1 MITIKNTSFTSDVH
15 LSSMLRVLT
24 KEKMLKISKTLD
36 LWVSPNVKKDEMA
49 RRLASDIL
57 ANPINVLCQLCKTE
71 LHLLDEIEQGGPN
84 HYVQV
89 KARKTCYKLQKF
101 GLVLT
106 YEDTANNQWHLLMP
120 DEVRESLKT
129 SYPAYLRL
137 ADEGKKGPT
146 PRGFR
151 FYHMLKSLGEV

>member
-1 MITIKNTSFTSDVH
+1 MITIKNTGFTSDVH
-15 LSSMLRVLT
+15 LSSILRVMT
-24 KEKMLKISKTLD
+24 KEQMQKISKTLD
-36 LWVSPNVKKDEMA
+36 LYVSPNIKKDEMA
-49 RRLASDIL
+49 QRLASEIL
-57 ANPINVLCQLCKTE
+57 ANPINVLCQLSKTE

-89 KARKTCYKLQKF
+89 KARKTFYKLQKF

-106 YEDTANNQWHLLMP
+106 YEDAANNQWHLLMP
-120 DEVRESLKT
+120 DEVRESLKP

-146 PRGFR
+146 PKDLSFLR
-151 FYHMLKSLGEV
+151 LLQSLDEE